1 MSANPDKWFSE
12 FLGVGYRY
20 HDIYMNVLL
29 LFSSRISAARLWNKT
44 VDGWA
49 DDQIK
54 LQFVEEKDQ
63 YWFILFH
70 EGSSLLLKDSIG
82 FIKHVPKSKN
92 YERFKTRFE
101 DKIILRFAI
110 YANKSNNKGVEN
122 AGYELNLLKKIKYVY
137 RVEFLRHEEIPLNS
151 IVLKIINEVKESSY
165 A

>member
-1 MSANPDKWFSE
+1 MC
-12 FLGVGYRY
+12 YC
-20 HDIYMNVLL
+20 LL
-29 LFSSRISAARLWNKT
+29 SPYIGRSLWNKT

-54 LQFVEEKDQ
+54 LQFVEEKNQ
-63 YWFILFH
+63 YWIILFH
-70 EGSSLLLKDSIG
+70 EGSSLLLKDSMG
-82 FIKHVPKSKN
+82 FIKHVPISKN

-110 YANKSNNKGVEN
+110 YANKSKNKEVEN
-122 AGYELNLLKKIKYVY
+122 AGYGLDLLKKIKYVY
-137 RVEFLRHEEIPLNS
+137 RVEFLRFEELPLNI